1 MRLLLLQKH
10 YLCKNEQKRSGMKHL
25 FLLLC
30 SVMLAMEISAQG
42 LAGAWNGRLD
52 VGGEKLRLVVHL
64 TPEAEGWKATM
75 DSPDQGA
82 RGIPFDVV
90 EVAANTVSLQ
100 AQALQLRIDLVL
112 WGADHLMGSFSQGS
126 LTTSLLLQRGVG
138 ERPKRPQAP
147 QPPYPYRAEEVSF
160 MGRDGQVELHGTLTC
175 PAAAGRYPAV
185 VLVTGS
191 GTQNRD
197 EELFDHKPFL
207 LLADRLTRAGYVVLR
222 YDDRG
227 YNASPEEL
235 ERLKYATTADMM
247 QDALGA
253 FDYLTKRAEADPAKV
268 GILGH
273 SEGGTIAFLAAAEEP
288 RVAFILS
295 MAGMTVSGAELL
307 VEQNRA
313 LMTQQGVPAPIV
325 EAYGTALQRLY
336 EAWQQH
342 SPAELTAE
350 KARFAAQAAAGLQLP
365 EALLRNLEQIAA
377 LAEQQPWLDY
387 FVRLDPS
394 EAIRKLGSRP
404 CLAMNGTKDLQVDA
418 ERNLGRLE
426 ALMQGAATVQLNRY
440 EGLNHLFQPCTTGS
454 VQEYGQI
461 ETTIDEQVLSDL
473 VQWLNDQIG
482 S

>member
-1 MRLLLLQKH
+1 MKRLLLL
-10 YLCKNEQKRSGMKHL
+10 
-25 FLLLC
+25 FLLLP
-30 SVMLAMEISAQG
+30 AMAWGQSA
-42 LAGAWNGRLD
+42 AGTWGGTLD
-52 VGGEKLRLVVHL
+52 VNGSKLRLLFHL
-64 TPEAEGWKATM
+64 SQTPEGWQATM

-82 RGIPFDVV
+82 KGIPVDSVAVTPSAVTLCISPLRARFD
-90 EVAANTVSLQ
+90 
-100 AQALQLRIDLVL
+100 
-112 WGADHLMGSFSQGS
+112 GAFFGETTLMGLFTQGSFS
-126 LTTSLLLQRGVG
+126 TSLLLKRG
-138 ERPKRPQAP
+138 EPTPPRRPQQPQAP
-147 QPPYPYRAEEVSF
+147 FPYRSEEVSF
-160 MGRDGQVELHGTLTC
+160 AGRDGAVTLHGTLTL
-175 PAAAGRYPAV
+175 PATEGHYPAV

-197 EELFDHKPFL
+197 EELLGHKPFL
-207 LLADRLTRAGYVVLR
+207 LLADRLTRAGYAVLR

-227 YNASPEEL
+227 FNASPEEL
-235 ERLKYATTADMM
+235 ARLKGSTTHDLM

-253 FDYLTKRAEADPAKV
+253 FDFLRNHPHIAHH
-268 GILGH
+268 GIGIAGH
-273 SEGGTIAFLAAAEEP
+273 SEGGTIALMAAAEEP
-288 RVAFILS
+288 AVAFVISL
-295 MAGMTVSGAELL
+295 AGMTVSGAELL

-313 LMTQQGVPAPIV
+313 LMTQQGMPAPIV

-342 SPAELTAE
+342 TPAELTAE
-350 KARFAAQAAAGLQLP
+350 KVRFAAQAAAGLQLP

-377 LAEQQPWLDY
+377 LAEQQPWIDY

-404 CLAMNGTKDLQVDA
+404 CLAMNGTMDLQVDA

-426 ALMQGAATVQLNRY
+426 ALTQGAATVQLNRY

>member
-1 MRLLLLQKH
+1 MKRLWMLLWLLLPAV
-10 YLCKNEQKRSGMKHL
+10 
-25 FLLLC
+25 
-30 SVMLAMEISAQG
+30 VMAQS
-42 LAGAWNGRLD
+42 LAGSWSGHLA
-52 VGGEKLRLVVHL
+52 VGDAKLRLVIHL
-64 TPEAEGWKATM
+64 MEEQGAWRATM

-82 RGIPFDVV
+82 KGIPFDS
-90 EVAANTVSLQ
+90 VAVQGSAVSLISEQLQ
-100 AQALQLRIDLVL
+100 ARIDLVA
-112 WGADHLMGSFSQGS
+112 WGADHLMGQFVQGAM
-126 LTTSLLLQRGVG
+126 TTSLMLRRGEV
-138 ERPKRPQAP
+138 RPNRPQEPQAP
-147 QPPYPYRAEEVSF
+147 FPYRSEEVTF
-160 MGRDGQVELHGTLTC
+160 IGRDGAVQLHGTLTL
-175 PAAAGRYPAV
+175 PNKTGRFPAV

-207 LLADRLTRAGYVVLR
+207 LLADRLTRAGYAVLR

-253 FDYLTKRAEADPAKV
+253 FDYLTKYAEVDPAKV

-313 LMTQQGVPAPIV
+313 LMTQQGMPAPIV

-350 KARFAAQAAAGLQLP
+350 KVRFAAQAAAGLQLP

-377 LAEQQPWLDY
+377 LAEQQPWIDY

-404 CLAMNGTKDLQVDA
+404 CLAMNGTMDLQVDA
-418 ERNLGRLE
+418 ERNLERLE
-426 ALMQGAATVQLNRY
+426 ALTQGAATVQLNRY